1 MPSVPKEVTAE
12 HYQLKATFFSNQLEA
27 CGYVGLF
34 EEVQRNLA
42 TISSTLNWS
51 TASTFGVKEAV
62 MQSIQASGLSLPVY
76 LCHPNILISNPR
88 YLIYYRCI
96 SSFSQKGLKVVS
108 GVSSVDRLEAEGR
121 TCTAAQANKLAK
133 AINENLSATYVIS
146 VPEAEK
152 LKGLLY
158 ATAGT
163 TLDGSWRNAIGAEG
177 ERLIRTL
184 FLKELLK
191 NGELSKVT
199 NKSGEEFLASSMTEK
214 WLDENTP
221 KLSSGMTVNGAVIVF
236 GSEPDIKLID
246 PTSKV
251 AGGVEIKAGI
261 DPAGALER
269 LGAAMKSFENL
280 RSESSSAETI
290 LVATCI
296 TDEVDTRLRSMSGVR
311 TFIMTDVIQ
320 NNKNAG
326 NRLINIMRAS
336 IGLTKRYL

>member
-1 MPSVPKEVTAE
+1 MPKVPKEVIAE

-27 CGYVGLF
+27 NGYVGLF
-34 EEVQRNLA
+34 ETVQASLVKVGE
-42 TISSTLNWS
+42 TLNWS
-51 TASTFGVKEAV
+51 KAADFGVKGAV
-62 MQSIQASGLSLPVY
+62 VKALQSKSLPLPVY
-76 LCHPNILISNPR
+76 LCHPNVLLSNPK

-108 GVSSVDRLEAEGR
+108 GVSSVDRLEFEGR
-121 TCTAAQANKLAK
+121 NCTVAQATKLAK

-177 ERLIRTL
+177 ERLVRTL

-191 NGELSKVT
+191 NGELTKVT
-199 NKSGEEFLASSMTEK
+199 TKAGEEVLASAIDDK
-214 WLDENTP
+214 WLEENTA
-221 KLSSGMTVNGAVIVF
+221 KLSSGMTSNGAVFVF

-246 PTSKV
+246 PNAKV
-251 AGGVEIKAGI
+251 ACGVEIKAGI

-269 LGAAMKSFENL
+269 LGAAMKSFESL
-280 RSESSSAETI
+280 RSESSDAETI

-296 TDEVDTRLRSMSGVR
+296 TDEMDTRLRSMANLR

-320 NNKNAG
+320 NSGNAG
-326 NRLINIMRAS
+326 SRLINIMRSS
-336 IGLTKRYL
+336 IGLTKKYL